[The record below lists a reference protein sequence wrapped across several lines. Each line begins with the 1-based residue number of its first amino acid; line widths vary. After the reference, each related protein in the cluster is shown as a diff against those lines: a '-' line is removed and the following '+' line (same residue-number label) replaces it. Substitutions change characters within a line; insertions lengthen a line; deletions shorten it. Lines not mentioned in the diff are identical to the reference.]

1 MCLQRPIDIDIYF
14 SLHAIT
20 TGLFNLLNG
29 KENNDQSPHG
39 ETLIVCRGSRV
50 QQFSGSDVQ

>member
-1 MCLQRPIDIDIYF
+1 MRLQRPIDSDIYF

-20 TGLFNLLNG
+20 TGLFKLLNG

-39 ETLIVCRGSRV
+39 ETLIV
-50 QQFSGSDVQ
+50 